1 MSLIAYESGVVDV
14 GVANVRSPLKL
25 EEPFEIQALR
35 CFRRNCERNSKPTE
49 GNECQHQGL
58 VEGKPMIL
66 NFVLVDLSMI
76 FILKLTLVVNNLNR
90 FS

>member
-1 MSLIAYESGVVDV
+1 MADIGE
-14 GVANVRSPLKL
+14 ANVRNPL

-35 CFRRNCERNSKPTE
+35 CFRQNCERNSKPTE
-49 GNECQHQGL
+49 GYECQQQGL

-76 FILKLTLVVNNLNR
+76 FLLKLTLVMNNLNQL
-90 FS
+90 S